1 MFNNAIV
8 ELYSRWVP
16 LFCSR
21 QHIKGILP
29 LSQWICRKSITWY
42 STSTGMRFKEQSAIR
57 RRRNPGHFLTCL
69 FLKGRPGR
77 KVVCFCTEYFP
88 MRIFSD
94 NKSKFVTLK
103 LLSGQKLT
111 KMEIT
116 IRAIALC
123 PIDELDP
130 YKSLYRKVTF
140 VNKFSLSLKIFVV
153 KRNKI

>member
-1 MFNNAIV
+1 
-8 ELYSRWVP
+8 
-16 LFCSR
+16 
-21 QHIKGILP
+21 
-29 LSQWICRKSITWY
+29 
-42 STSTGMRFKEQSAIR
+42 
-57 RRRNPGHFLTCL
+57 
-69 FLKGRPGR
+69 
-77 KVVCFCTEYFP
+77 

-116 IRAIALC
+116 ITAIA
-123 PIDELDP
+123 LDP

>member
-1 MFNNAIV
+1 
-8 ELYSRWVP
+8 
-16 LFCSR
+16 
-21 QHIKGILP
+21 
-29 LSQWICRKSITWY
+29 
-42 STSTGMRFKEQSAIR
+42 
-57 RRRNPGHFLTCL
+57 
-69 FLKGRPGR
+69 
-77 KVVCFCTEYFP
+77 

-111 KMEIT
+111 KMEIK